1 MAYLFPVYFPLLCRV
16 VYRIIPV
23 PETAEDI
30 AQEVFYEL
38 WRKRKQ
44 ITFAS
49 SVEGY
54 LKRSAVN
61 KSLNYVRDHK
71 HHLMDT
77 PLKHLHSN
85 APSIPQQL
93 AADELQKQ
101 IDDEINQLPE
111 RCRVIFVLSRFE
123 DMSYQ
128 EIADKLGISRK
139 TVENQVSKAL
149 RILRDRLG
157 PIAGQ

>member
-1 MAYLFPVYFPLLCRV
+1 MAYLFPTYFPLLCRV

-23 PETAEDI
+23 AETAEDI

-38 WRKRKQ
+38 WRKRKEIQ
-44 ITFAS
+44 FST
-49 SVEGY
+49 SVRAY
-54 LKRSAVN
+54 LTRSAVN
-61 KSLNYVRDHK
+61 KSLNYVRDHQ

-77 PLKHLHSN
+77 PLRPTSTN
-85 APSIPQQL
+85 TPSVPQQL
-93 AADELQKQ
+93 AADELQER
-101 IDDEINQLPE
+101 IDREINQLPE

-149 RILRDRLG
+149 RILRERLG
-157 PIAGQ
+157 QWLT

>member
-1 MAYLFPVYFPLLCRV
+1 MGYLFPTYFPMLCQV

-23 PETAEDI
+23 AQTAEDI

-44 ITFAS
+44 IAFST
-49 SVEGY
+49 SVEAY

-71 HHLMDT
+71 HHFLDKPLRSLPTDT
-77 PLKHLHSN
+77 P
-85 APSIPQQL
+85 SISQQI
-93 AADELQKQ
+93 AAEELQKR
-101 IDDEINQLPE
+101 IDEEIDRLPE

-139 TVENQVSKAL
+139 TVEHQVSKAL
-149 RILRDRLG
+149 RLLRDRLG
-157 PIAGQ
+157 PLPGE